1 MSLKSNTMETEKDIQ
16 RDIQVK
22 NILIDYGLD
31 WKIEK
36 RKLVDI
42 TDIENDPLNSNL
54 FPDPT
59 PFYTL
64 KNMGNGKHL
73 HSVKIGYEP
82 SQNEDLVRGVLKG
95 TEQFGNI
102 KPIFGASIKEGRKV
116 MLQFELDAESYV
128 NGDRIIQYIT
138 VTDSNDG
145 STGLGVGIGD
155 KTVSCKN
162 EFFHRYKDSFAKV
175 RHSQTLRKKL
185 KNLPLMIEQ
194 ALLENVKMI
203 NLYKDFASVPIDL
216 HDYHAMVHNI
226 VGISNKSEEQ
236 VLKEASTQK
245 KNSMKQL
252 YNCINIET
260 SQKGQTLW
268 GLHSGVTRYTTHHR
282 SVPNREHGRLESQM
296 IGTAYRE
303 NHKSLEYVM
312 DVLNNS

>member
-1 MSLKSNTMETEKDIQ
+1 MEKEQMDIE
-16 RDIQVK
+16 REIQTQ

-42 TDIENDPLNSNL
+42 TDIENAPLNPTL
-54 FPDPT
+54 MPEET
-59 PFYTL
+59 PFYSL
-64 KNMGNGKHL
+64 RNMGNGQHL
-73 HSVKIGYEP
+73 HCVKKGYVV
-82 SQNEDLVRGVLKG
+82 SQNEDIVRGLLKG
-95 TEQFGNI
+95 TEAFGNI
-102 KPIFGASIKEGRKV
+102 KPVFGAAFKGGKKV
-116 MLQFELDAESYV
+116 MMQFQLDAESYV
-128 NGDRIIQYIT
+128 NGDRLIQYIT
-138 VTDSNDG
+138 TMDSNDG
-145 STGLGVGIGD
+145 SSGMAIGIGD
-155 KTVSCKN
+155 RTIGCEN
-162 EFFHRYKDSFAKV
+162 EFFHRYKNAFAKV
-175 RHSQTLRKKL
+175 RHSYSLKEKL
-185 KNLPLMIEQ
+185 EQLPSMIEQ

-203 NLYKDFASVPIDL
+203 ELYQEFTRVPIDL
-216 HDYHAMVHNI
+216 HDYHTMVHNI
-226 VGISNKSEEQ
+226 VGISNESEEQ